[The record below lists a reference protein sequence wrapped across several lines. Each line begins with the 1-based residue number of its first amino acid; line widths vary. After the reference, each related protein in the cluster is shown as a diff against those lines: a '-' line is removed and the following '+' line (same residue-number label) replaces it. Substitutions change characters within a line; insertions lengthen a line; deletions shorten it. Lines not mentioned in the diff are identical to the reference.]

1 MTPYVSQ
8 HSNHGTGVCDGAS
21 AGSGSHQ
28 RAVIPFDLKI
38 TSETFVHIVM
48 AHLILKHL
56 RPNRGGQD
64 DWRTRPR

>member
-8 HSNHGTGVCDGAS
+8 HATMALAFAMAPVPVLVFIRGRLFHS
-21 AGSGSHQ
+21 
-28 RAVIPFDLKI
+28 DLKI

-64 DWRTRPR
+64 DWQTRPR